1 MINSIKEIT
10 KCVELMDKQLRNDLF
25 VKNGFIQEKKLW
37 KNTYIKHQIDKRN
50 EDGTF
55 TINDHIRAMVYSM
68 LSSGIVW
75 ERVEK
80 GIDILTG
87 RINPIDDIFHNY
99 DVDYILQCNPDQLA
113 DEIKNLGC
121 ASQSTRK
128 QMKAIVS
135 KNINKLISYEKEFG
149 SIDSY
154 YKKFIEQDNTLKLL
168 VKQLADSKSE
178 NKFDEMAEALI
189 AEYLKNVGYDIA
201 KPDRHIR
208 RILGSKILGCSEYEE
223 VPVNEAFDI
232 VAEIA
237 QEMNKPVAEVDY
249 ILWSY
254 CANGYGEICTKDN
267 PKCFICVA
275 KQYCNKK
282 EISNNGI

>member
-1 MINSIKEIT
+1 MSRNICEIAEI
-10 KCVELMDKQLRNDLF
+10 VVQMDKQLRNDLF
-25 VKNGFIQEKKLW
+25 YKNDVIQEKKLW
-37 KNTYIKHQIDKRN
+37 ENTYIKHQIDKRN
-50 EDGTF
+50 NGGIF
-55 TINDHIRAMVYSM
+55 TINDHIRALVYSM

-75 ERVEK
+75 KRVEK
-80 GIDILTG
+80 GIDIKTG
-87 RINPIDDIFHNY
+87 RIKPIDDIFHNY

-128 QMKAIVS
+128 QMKALVS
-135 KNINKLISYEKEFG
+135 QNIYKLIKYEKEYG

-154 YKKFIEQDNTLKLL
+154 YRKFIEQDKTLKIL
-168 VKQLADSKSE
+168 VEQLADSKSE
-178 NKFDEMAEALI
+178 NKFEEMAEALV

-223 VPVNEAFDI
+223 VPVYEAFDI

-237 QEMNKPVAEVDY
+237 QEINKPVAEVDY

-254 CANGYGEICTKDN
+254 CANGYGEICTSKN
-267 PKCFICVA
+267 PKCDKCVA
-275 KQYCNKK
+275 KSVCKK
-282 EISNNGI
+282 I

>member
-1 MINSIKEIT
+1 MSRNICEIAEI
-10 KCVELMDKQLRNDLF
+10 VVQMDKQLRNDLF
-25 VKNGFIQEKKLW
+25 YKNDVIQEKKLW
-37 KNTYIKHQIDKRN
+37 ENTYIKHQIDKRN
-50 EDGTF
+50 NGGIF
-55 TINDHIRAMVYSM
+55 TINDHIRALVYSM

-75 ERVEK
+75 KRVEK
-80 GIDILTG
+80 GIDIKTG
-87 RINPIDDIFHNY
+87 RIKPIDDIFHNY

-128 QMKAIVS
+128 QMKALVS
-135 KNINKLISYEKEFG
+135 QNIYKLIKYEKEYG

-154 YKKFIEQDNTLKLL
+154 YRKFIEQDKTLKIL
-168 VKQLADSKSE
+168 VEQLADSKSE
-178 NKFDEMAEALI
+178 NKFEEMAEALV

-223 VPVNEAFDI
+223 VPVYEAFDI

-237 QEMNKPVAEVDY
+237 QEINKPVAEVDY

-254 CANGYGEICTKDN
+254 CANGYGEICTSKN
-267 PKCFICVA
+267 PKCDKCVA
-275 KQYCNKK
+275 KSVCNK
-282 EISNNGI
+282 I

>member
-1 MINSIKEIT
+1 MSRNICEIAEI
-10 KCVELMDKQLRNDLF
+10 VVQMDKQLRNDLF
-25 VKNGFIQEKKLW
+25 YKNDVIQEKKLW
-37 KNTYIKHQIDKRN
+37 ENTYIKHQIDKRN
-50 EDGTF
+50 NGGIF

-80 GIDILTG
+80 GIDIKTG
-87 RINPIDDIFHNY
+87 RIKPIDDIFHNY

-135 KNINKLISYEKEFG
+135 KNTAKIKSFEKYYG

-154 YKKFIEQDNTLKLL
+154 YKKFIEQDKTLKTL
-168 VKQLADSKSE
+168 VEQLADSKSE
-178 NKFDEMAEALI
+178 NKFEEMAESLV

-223 VPVNEAFDI
+223 VSVYEAFDI

-237 QEMNKPVAEVDY
+237 QEINKPVAEVDY
-249 ILWSY
+249 IIWSY
-254 CANGYGEICTKDN
+254 CANGYGEICTSKN
-267 PKCFICVA
+267 PKCDKCVA
-275 KQYCNKK
+275 NRICLKYK
-282 EISNNGI
+282 

>member
-10 KCVELMDKQLRNDLF
+10 KCVELMDKQLRNGLF
-25 VKNGFIQEKKLW
+25 VKNGVVQEKKLW
-37 KNTYIKHQIDKRN
+37 ENTYIKHQIDKRN
-50 EDGTF
+50 NGGNF
-55 TINDHIRAMVYSM
+55 SINDHIRAMVYSL

-80 GIDILTG
+80 GIDIKTG

-99 DVDYILQCNPDQLA
+99 DVDYILKCNPDQLA
-113 DEIKNLGC
+113 DEIKNLSC

-135 KNINKLISYEKEFG
+135 KNINNLISYEKEFG

-154 YKKFIEQDNTLKLL
+154 YKKFIEQDNTLKAL

-232 VAEIA
+232 VAKIA

-254 CANGYGEICTKDN
+254 CANGYGEICTSKN
-267 PKCFICVA
+267 PKCDKCVA
-275 KQYCNKK
+275 REFCKQ
-282 EISNNGI
+282 

>member
-10 KCVELMDKQLRNDLF
+10 KCVELMDKQLRNGLF
-25 VKNGFIQEKKLW
+25 VKNGVVQEKKLW
-37 KNTYIKHQIDKRN
+37 ENTYIKHQIDKRN
-50 EDGTF
+50 NGGNF
-55 TINDHIRAMVYSM
+55 SINDHIRAMVYSL

-80 GIDILTG
+80 GIDIKTG

-99 DVDYILQCNPDQLA
+99 DVDYILKCNPDQLT
-113 DEIKNLGC
+113 DDIKNFGC

-128 QMKAIVS
+128 QMKALVS
-135 KNINKLISYEKEFG
+135 KNIDKLICLEQKYG

-154 YKKFIEQDNTLKLL
+154 YQKFTERDKTLKTL
-168 VKQLADSKSE
+168 VNRLSVPKSE
-178 NKFDEMAEALI
+178 DKLDEMAEPLV

-201 KPDRHIR
+201 KPDRHIK
-208 RILGSKILGCSEYEE
+208 RILGCKILGCSEYEE
-223 VPVNEAFDI
+223 VPVYEAFDI

-237 QEMNKPVAEVDY
+237 QEMNKQVAEIDY

-254 CANGYGEICTKDN
+254 CADGYGEICTSKN
-267 PKCFICVA
+267 PKCDKCVA
-275 KQYCNKK
+275 KSVCKK
-282 EISNNGI
+282 I

>member
-1 MINSIKEIT
+1 
-10 KCVELMDKQLRNDLF
+10 
-25 VKNGFIQEKKLW
+25 
-37 KNTYIKHQIDKRN
+37 
-50 EDGTF
+50 
-55 TINDHIRAMVYSM
+55 M

-80 GIDILTG
+80 DIDIKTG
-87 RINPIDDIFHNY
+87 RIKPIDDIFHNY
-99 DVDYILQCNPDQLA
+99 DVDYILQCNSNQLA

-128 QMKAIVS
+128 QMKALVS
-135 KNINKLISYEKEFG
+135 QNIYKLIKYEKEYG

-154 YKKFIEQDNTLKLL
+154 YKKFIEQDKTLKIL

-178 NKFDEMAEALI
+178 NKFEEMAEALD

-223 VPVNEAFDI
+223 VPIYEAFDI

-237 QEMNKPVAEVDY
+237 QEINKPVAEVDY

-254 CANGYGEICTKDN
+254 CANGYGEICTSKN
-267 PKCFICVA
+267 PKCDKCGA
-275 KQYCNKK
+275 KSVCKK
-282 EISNNGI
+282 I

>member
-1 MINSIKEIT
+1 MSKSIKSAAET
-10 KCVELMDKQLRNDLF
+10 VLRMDEQLRNDLF
-25 VKNGFIQEKKLW
+25 IKDGVLQEKKLW
-37 KNTYIKHQIDKRN
+37 ENTHIKHQIDRRN
-50 EDGTF
+50 NGERF
-55 TINDHIRAMVYSM
+55 SVNDHIRAMVYSM
-68 LSSGIVW
+68 LSSGTKW

-80 GIDILTG
+80 SIDIKTG
-87 RINPIDDIFHNY
+87 RIISIDEIFHNY
-99 DVDYILQCNPDQLA
+99 DIDYLLQCDPDILA

-121 ASQSTRK
+121 AGQSTRK
-128 QMKAIVS
+128 QMKALVS
-135 KNINKLISYEKEFG
+135 KNITTLISLEQEYG

-154 YKKFIEQDNTLKLL
+154 YQKFIDKDTTLKTL
-168 VKQLADSKSE
+168 VKQLSDPQSE
-178 NKFDEMAEALI
+178 DKLAEMAEALV

-223 VPVNEAFDI
+223 VPVYEAFDI

-254 CANGYGEICTKDN
+254 CADGYGEICTVSKPECN
-267 PKCFICVA
+267 KCVA
-275 KQYCNKK
+275 NECCK
-282 EISNNGI
+282 SN

>member
-1 MINSIKEIT
+1 MARNICEIAEF
-10 KCVELMDKQLRNDLF
+10 VVQMDKQLRNDLF
-25 VKNGFIQEKKLW
+25 VKNGVLQEKKLW
-37 KNTYIKHQIDKRN
+37 ENTYIKHQLNKRN
-50 EDGTF
+50 EGGTF
-55 TINDHIRAMVYSM
+55 TKNDHIRAMVYSM

-80 GIDILTG
+80 DIDIKTG
-87 RINPIDDIFHNY
+87 RIKPIDDIFHNY
-99 DVDYILQCNPDQLA
+99 DVDYILHCNPDQLA
-113 DEIKNLGC
+113 DEIKNLCC

-128 QMKAIVS
+128 QMKALVS
-135 KNINKLISYEKEFG
+135 QNIYKLIKYEKEYG

-154 YKKFIEQDNTLKLL
+154 YKKFIEQDKTLKIL
-168 VKQLADSKSE
+168 VEQLADSKSE
-178 NKFDEMAEALI
+178 NKFEEMAEALV

-223 VPVNEAFDI
+223 VPVYEAFDI

-237 QEMNKPVAEVDY
+237 QEINKPVAEVDY

-254 CANGYGEICTKDN
+254 CANGYGEICTSKN
-267 PKCFICVA
+267 PKCDKCVA
-275 KQYCNKK
+275 KSVCKK
-282 EISNNGI
+282 I

>member
-25 VKNGFIQEKKLW
+25 VKNGVVQEKKLW
-37 KNTYIKHQIDKRN
+37 ENTYIKHQIDKRN
-50 EDGTF
+50 NGGNF
-55 TINDHIRAMVYSM
+55 SINDHIRAMVYSL

-80 GIDILTG
+80 GIDIKTG

-99 DVDYILQCNPDQLA
+99 DVDYILKCNPDRLA

-135 KNINKLISYEKEFG
+135 KNIYKLISYEKEFG

-154 YKKFIEQDNTLKLL
+154 YKKFIEQDNTLKTL

-189 AEYLKNVGYDIA
+189 AEYLKNVGHDIA

-208 RILGSKILGCSEYEE
+208 RILGSKILDCSEYEE

-254 CANGYGEICTKDN
+254 CANGYGEICTSKN
-267 PKCFICVA
+267 PKCDKCVA
-275 KQYCNKK
+275 IDICKK
-282 EISNNGI
+282 NM

>member
-1 MINSIKEIT
+1 
-10 KCVELMDKQLRNDLF
+10 
-25 VKNGFIQEKKLW
+25 
-37 KNTYIKHQIDKRN
+37 
-50 EDGTF
+50 
-55 TINDHIRAMVYSM
+55 MVYSM

-201 KPDRHIR
+201 KASSGRNINLLKVVPIESTRTKVLRQRLLKMQVLTRMNIR
-208 RILGSKILGCSEYEE
+208 FCG
-223 VPVNEAFDI
+223 
-232 VAEIA
+232 
-237 QEMNKPVAEVDY
+237 
-249 ILWSY
+249 
-254 CANGYGEICTKDN
+254 
-267 PKCFICVA
+267 
-275 KQYCNKK
+275 
-282 EISNNGI
+282 

>member
-1 MINSIKEIT
+1 MARKISEIAEII
-10 KCVELMDKQLRNDLF
+10 VQMDKQLRNDLF
-25 VKNGFIQEKKLW
+25 VKNDVLQEKKLW
-37 KNTYIKHQIDKRN
+37 ENTYIKHQLNKRN
-50 EDGTF
+50 EGGTF

-80 GIDILTG
+80 DIDIKTG
-87 RINPIDDIFHNY
+87 RIKPIDDIFHNY
-99 DVDYILQCNPDQLA
+99 DVDYILQCNSNQLA

-128 QMKAIVS
+128 QMKALVS
-135 KNINKLISYEKEFG
+135 QNIYKLIKYEKEYG

-154 YKKFIEQDNTLKLL
+154 YKKFIEQDKTLKIL

-178 NKFDEMAEALI
+178 NKFEEMAEALD

-223 VPVNEAFDI
+223 VPIYEAFDI

-237 QEMNKPVAEVDY
+237 QEINKPVAEVDY

-254 CANGYGEICTKDN
+254 CANGYGEICTSKN
-267 PKCFICVA
+267 PKCDKCGA
-275 KQYCNKK
+275 KSVCKK
-282 EISNNGI
+282 I